1 MSSHATPPHAT
12 PAQGSTHPA
21 PADDAA
27 ATSAARPT
35 SVPGA
40 PTQHTPAEP
49 AFARRPRTYFDL
61 ILAAYCVI
69 LVLSNI
75 GATKGVQFGP
85 VITDGGFFLFPLAY
99 VLGDVVSEVYGF
111 RAARKAILTSFFFGA
126 FSSLVFWIVIVL
138 PPAPFYENQSAFE
151 AVLGPVPL
159 IVAGSLLGYL
169 VGQLLNAYV
178 MVKVKERTQERHLW
192 ARLISSTMV
201 GELVDT
207 VIFCTIAAPV
217 IGIDSWSGFLNY
229 VLVGYVYKCLVEV
242 VIMPVT
248 YAAIAWVKRR
258 EPGYAEA
265 APLQG

>member
-1 MSSHATPPHAT
+1 MSSHAT

-21 PADDAA
+21 AADDAA

-35 SVPGA
+35 SVPGDPA
-40 PTQHTPAEP
+40 RHAPAEP
-49 AFARRPRTYFDL
+49 AFARRPRTYFDV

-178 MVKVKERTQERHLW
+178 MVKVKQRTQEKHLW

-242 VIMPVT
+242 VIMPLT
-248 YAAIAWVKRR
+248 YASIGWVNRR
-258 EPGYAEA
+258 EPCYAET
-265 APLQG
+265 APTHG

>member
-1 MSSHATPPHAT
+1 MSSHATPPLAAT
-12 PAQGSTHPA
+12 SSTSP
-21 PADDAA
+21 DDAA
-27 ATSAARPT
+27 ARAA
-35 SVPGA
+35 S
-40 PTQHTPAEP
+40 PAATAQP
-49 AFARRPRTYFDL
+49 VFARRPRTYFDL

-99 VLGDVVSEVYGF
+99 VLGDAVSEVYGF
-111 RAARKAILTSFFFGA
+111 RAARRAILTSFVFGA
-126 FSSLVFWIVIVL
+126 FASLVFWIVIIL
-138 PPAPFYENQSAFE
+138 PAAPFYENQGAFE

-159 IVAGSLLGYL
+159 IVAASLLGYL

-178 MVKVKERTQERHLW
+178 MVKVKQRTQEKHLW

-207 VIFCTIAAPV
+207 LIFCAIAAPV

-248 YAAIAWVKRR
+248 YAAIAWIKRR
-258 EPGYAEA
+258 EPSYAES

>member
-1 MSSHATPPHAT
+1 MSDATPPHTSSSRTAAL
-12 PAQGSTHPA
+12 AQGERQSL
-21 PADDAA
+21 
-27 ATSAARPT
+27 
-35 SVPGA
+35 
-40 PTQHTPAEP
+40 
-49 AFARRPRTYFDL
+49 FARRPRTYFDV

-85 VITDGGFFLFPLAY
+85 IITDGGFFLFPLAY

-111 RAARKAILTSFFFGA
+111 RAARKAIITSFFFGA
-126 FSSLVFWIVIVL
+126 FSSLVFWIVIIL

-151 AVLGPVPL
+151 TVLGPVPL

-178 MVKVKERTQERHLW
+178 MVKVKERTREKHLW

-207 VIFCTIAAPV
+207 VIFCSIAAPI
-217 IGIDSWSGFLNY
+217 IGIDSWSAFFNY
-229 VLVGYVYKCLVEV
+229 VLVGYVYKVLVEV
-242 VIMPVT
+242 LIMPVM
-248 YAAIAWVKRR
+248 YAVIGWIKRR
-258 EPGYAEA
+258 EPGYDTRALEEA
-265 APLQG
+265 NAR

>member
-1 MSSHATPPHAT
+1 MSSHATPPLAAT
-12 PAQGSTHPA
+12 SSTSP
-21 PADDAA
+21 DDAA
-27 ATSAARPT
+27 ARAA
-35 SVPGA
+35 S
-40 PTQHTPAEP
+40 PAATAQP
-49 AFARRPRTYFDL
+49 VFARRPRTYFDL

-126 FSSLVFWIVIVL
+126 FASVVFWIVIIL
-138 PPAPFYENQSAFE
+138 PPAPFYENQAAFE

-159 IVAGSLLGYL
+159 IVAASLLGYL

-178 MVKVKERTQERHLW
+178 MVKVKQRTQEKHLW

-207 VIFCTIAAPV
+207 LIFCAIAAPV

-229 VLVGYVYKCLVEV
+229 ALVGYVYKCLVEV

-258 EPGYAEA
+258 EPSYAES
-265 APLQG
+265 APPQG

>member
-1 MSSHATPPHAT
+1 MSSHATPPLAAT
-12 PAQGSTHPA
+12 SSTSP
-21 PADDAA
+21 DDAA
-27 ATSAARPT
+27 ARAA
-35 SVPGA
+35 S
-40 PTQHTPAEP
+40 PAATAQP
-49 AFARRPRTYFDL
+49 VFARRPRTYFDL

-111 RAARKAILTSFFFGA
+111 RAARRAILTSFFFGA
-126 FSSLVFWIVIVL
+126 FASVVFWIVIIL
-138 PPAPFYENQSAFE
+138 PPAPFYENQAAFE

-159 IVAGSLLGYL
+159 IVAASLLGYL

-178 MVKVKERTQERHLW
+178 MVKVKQRTQEKHLW

-207 VIFCTIAAPV
+207 LIFCAIAAPV

-229 VLVGYVYKCLVEV
+229 ALVGYVYKCLVEV

-258 EPGYAEA
+258 EPSYAES

>member
-1 MSSHATPPHAT
+1 MSSHATPPHG
-12 PAQGSTHPA
+12 PVSAQDA
-21 PADDAA
+21 PAAAAPAGDAA
-27 ATSAARPT
+27 ARSTA
-35 SVPGA
+35 
-40 PTQHTPAEP
+40 QP

-126 FSSLVFWIVIVL
+126 FSSLVFWIVIIL
-138 PPAPFYENQSAFE
+138 PAAPFYENQSAFE

-159 IVAGSLLGYL
+159 IVAASLLGYL

-178 MVKVKERTQERHLW
+178 MVKVKERTQEKHLW
-192 ARLISSTMV
+192 ARLISSTLV

-207 VIFCTIAAPV
+207 VIFCTIAAPI

-258 EPGYAEA
+258 EPSYAEA

>member
-1 MSSHATPPHAT
+1 MSSHATPPRASVS
-12 PAQGSTHPA
+12 STA
-21 PADDAA
+21 PNDDAA
-27 ATSAARPT
+27 ARAA
-35 SVPGA
+35 S
-40 PTQHTPAEP
+40 PAATAQP
-49 AFARRPRTYFDL
+49 AFARRPRTYFDV

-126 FSSLVFWIVIVL
+126 FASVVFWIVIIL
-138 PPAPFYENQSAFE
+138 PPAPFYENQAAFE

-159 IVAGSLLGYL
+159 IVVASLLGYL

-178 MVKVKERTQERHLW
+178 MVKVKQRTQEKHLW

-207 VIFCTIAAPV
+207 VIFCTIAAPI

-248 YAAIAWVKRR
+248 YAAIAWIKRR
-258 EPGYAEA
+258 EPSYAEP

>member
-1 MSSHATPPHAT
+1 MSSHVTPPR
-12 PAQGSTHPA
+12 PAHDAAPA
-21 PADDAA
+21 PAA
-27 ATSAARPT
+27 S
-35 SVPGA
+35 G
-40 PTQHTPAEP
+40 P

-138 PPAPFYENQSAFE
+138 PAAPFYENQGAFE

-178 MVKVKERTQERHLW
+178 MVKVKERTQEKHLW
-192 ARLISSTMV
+192 ARLISSTLV

-207 VIFCTIAAPV
+207 VVFCTVAAPI

-248 YAAIAWVKRR
+248 YAVIAWVKRR
-258 EPGYAEA
+258 EPSYAEL
-265 APLQG
+265 APHQG

>member
-1 MSSHATPPHAT
+1 MPDPATPSRGIVSAAPT
-12 PAQGSTHPA
+12 GS
-21 PADDAA
+21 AA
-27 ATSAARPT
+27 AASAAP
-35 SVPGA
+35 
-40 PTQHTPAEP
+40 PAP
-49 AFARRPRTYFDL
+49 AFARRPRGYFDL

-85 VITDGGFFLFPLAY
+85 IITDGGFFLFPLAY
-99 VLGDVVSEVYGF
+99 ILGDVVTEVYGF
-111 RAARKAILTSFFFGA
+111 RPARRAIVSSFCFAAFA
-126 FSSLVFWIVIVL
+126 SLVFWVVIVL
-138 PPAPFYENQSAFE
+138 PPAPFYENQGAFE

-169 VGQLLNAYV
+169 IGQLLNAYV
-178 MVKVKERTQERHLW
+178 MVKVKELTREKHLW

-207 VIFCTIAAPV
+207 VIFCSIAAPV
-217 IGIDSWSGFLNY
+217 IGIASWGAFGNY

-248 YAAIAWVKRR
+248 YAAIAWLKRR
-258 EPGYAEA
+258 EPGCAVR
-265 APLQG
+265 LD

>member
-1 MSSHATPPHAT
+1 MSSHATPPLAAT
-12 PAQGSTHPA
+12 SSTSP
-21 PADDAA
+21 DDAA
-27 ATSAARPT
+27 ARAA
-35 SVPGA
+35 S
-40 PTQHTPAEP
+40 PAATAQP
-49 AFARRPRTYFDL
+49 VFARRPRTYFDL

-126 FSSLVFWIVIVL
+126 FASVVFWIVIIL
-138 PPAPFYENQSAFE
+138 PPAPFYENQAAFE

-159 IVAGSLLGYL
+159 IVAASLLGYL

-178 MVKVKERTQERHLW
+178 MVKVKQRTQEKHLW

-207 VIFCTIAAPV
+207 LIFCAIAAPV

-229 VLVGYVYKCLVEV
+229 ALVGYVYKCLVEV

-258 EPGYAEA
+258 EPSYAEP
-265 APLQG
+265 APPQG

>member
-1 MSSHATPPHAT
+1 MSPHATPP
-12 PAQGSTHPA
+12 
-21 PADDAA
+21 
-27 ATSAARPT
+27 
-35 SVPGA
+35 SVPSRDTA
-40 PTQHTPAEP
+40 PVQGERQPL
-49 AFARRPRTYFDL
+49 FARRPRTYFDV

-111 RAARKAILTSFFFGA
+111 RAARKAIITSFVFGA
-126 FSSLVFWIVIVL
+126 FSSLVFWIVIIL
-138 PPAPFYENQSAFE
+138 PPASFYENQSAFE
-151 AVLGPVPL
+151 TVLGPVPL

-178 MVKVKERTQERHLW
+178 MVKVKERTKEKHLW
-192 ARLISSTMV
+192 ARLISSTLV

-207 VIFCTIAAPV
+207 VIFCSIAAPI
-217 IGIDSWSGFLNY
+217 IGIDSWSAFFNY
-229 VLVGYVYKCLVEV
+229 VLVGYVYKVLVEV

-248 YAAIAWVKRR
+248 YAVIGWIKRR
-258 EPGYAEA
+258 EPGYDTRALEEGN
-265 APLQG
+265 PR

>member
-1 MSSHATPPHAT
+1 MSSHATPPRAAT
-12 PAQGSTHPA
+12 SSTSP
-21 PADDAA
+21 DDAA
-27 ATSAARPT
+27 ARAA
-35 SVPGA
+35 S
-40 PTQHTPAEP
+40 PAATAQP
-49 AFARRPRTYFDL
+49 VFARRPRTYFDL

-75 GATKGVQFGP
+75 GATKGVQLGP

-126 FSSLVFWIVIVL
+126 FASVVFWIVIIL
-138 PPAPFYENQSAFE
+138 PAAPFYENQAAFE

-159 IVAGSLLGYL
+159 IVVASLLGYL

-178 MVKVKERTQERHLW
+178 MVKVKQRTQEKHLW

-207 VIFCTIAAPV
+207 LIFCAIAAPV

-229 VLVGYVYKCLVEV
+229 ALVGYVYKCLVEV

-248 YAAIAWVKRR
+248 YAAIAWIKRR
-258 EPGYAEA
+258 EPSYAES

>member
-1 MSSHATPPHAT
+1 MSSHATPPLAAT
-12 PAQGSTHPA
+12 SSTSP
-21 PADDAA
+21 DDAA
-27 ATSAARPT
+27 ARAA
-35 SVPGA
+35 S
-40 PTQHTPAEP
+40 PAATAQP
-49 AFARRPRTYFDL
+49 IFARRPRTYFDL

-126 FSSLVFWIVIVL
+126 FASVVFWIVIIL
-138 PPAPFYENQSAFE
+138 PPAPFYENQAAFE

-159 IVAGSLLGYL
+159 IVAASLLGYL

-178 MVKVKERTQERHLW
+178 MVKVKQRTQEKHLW

-207 VIFCTIAAPV
+207 LIFCAIAAPV

-229 VLVGYVYKCLVEV
+229 ALVGYVYKCLVEV

-258 EPGYAEA
+258 EPSYAES
-265 APLQG
+265 APPQG

>member
-1 MSSHATPPHAT
+1 MSSHATPPRSTAT
-12 PAQGSTHPA
+12 STSP
-21 PADDAA
+21 DDAA
-27 ATSAARPT
+27 ARTASPDTTAQP
-35 SVPGA
+35 V
-40 PTQHTPAEP
+40 
-49 AFARRPRTYFDL
+49 FARRPRTYFDV

-126 FSSLVFWIVIVL
+126 FASVVFWIVIIL
-138 PPAPFYENQSAFE
+138 PPAPFYENQAAFE

-159 IVAGSLLGYL
+159 IVVASLLGYL

-178 MVKVKERTQERHLW
+178 MVKVKQRTQEKHLW

-207 VIFCTIAAPV
+207 VIFCTIAAPI
-217 IGIDSWSGFLNY
+217 IGINSWSGFLNY

-258 EPGYAEA
+258 EPSYAEP

>member
-1 MSSHATPPHAT
+1 MSSHATPPR
-12 PAQGSTHPA
+12 PS
-21 PADDAA
+21 AA
-27 ATSAARPT
+27 APHAVASPSGDDPAAPRPAR
-35 SVPGA
+35 GA
-40 PTQHTPAEP
+40 
-49 AFARRPRTYFDL
+49 AFASRPRTYFDL
-61 ILAAYCVI
+61 VLAGYCVI

-111 RAARKAILTSFFFGA
+111 RAARRAILTSFFFGA
-126 FSSLVFWIVIVL
+126 FSSLVFWIVIAL
-138 PPAPFYENQSAFE
+138 PAAPFYENQSAFE

-178 MVKVKERTQERHLW
+178 MVKVKERTSEKHLW
-192 ARLISSTMV
+192 ARLISSTLV

-207 VIFCTIAAPV
+207 LIFCAVAAPV
-217 IGIDSWSGFLNY
+217 IGIDSWSAFANY
-229 VLVGYVYKCLVEV
+229 AVVGYVYKCLVEV

-248 YAAIAWVKRR
+248 YAAIAWIKRR
-258 EPGYAEA
+258 EPGYAQA
-265 APLQG
+265 ATNQG

>member
-1 MSSHATPPHAT
+1 MSSHATPPRAAT
-12 PAQGSTHPA
+12 SSTSP
-21 PADDAA
+21 DDAA
-27 ATSAARPT
+27 ARAA
-35 SVPGA
+35 S
-40 PTQHTPAEP
+40 PAATAQP
-49 AFARRPRTYFDL
+49 VFARRPRTYFDV

-126 FSSLVFWIVIVL
+126 FASVVFWIVIIL

-178 MVKVKERTQERHLW
+178 MVKVKERTKEKHLW

-207 VIFCTIAAPV
+207 VIFCTIAAPI

-258 EPGYAEA
+258 EPSYAEP